1 MNKLHHFPNLTIFLQ
16 LFMDE
21 EVQSTGKSE
30 KRNSKIKLLFF
41 GVLEGGIVDGT
52 QGGQSDPYLQD
63 VCKGKL

>member
-1 MNKLHHFPNLTIFLQ
+1 MG
-16 LFMDE
+16 E